1 MNLSTVASVMTAD
14 PVTVGLSA
22 TFKEIAEHMATRR
35 ISAVGVTDAD
45 GALAGVVSEADLL
58 AHYRVCLKRRHRLRY
73 RLERRK
79 AAARTAA
86 ELMTAPALCVDA
98 EDSLT
103 TAAARFAETG
113 VRRLFVVRDG
123 KPVGVLAR
131 HDLISVFA
139 RDDAE
144 IRHEIENTVLWQEF
158 SLGPDRVRVLVESG
172 VVTVVGRVERRSE
185 VAPVGRRIGQVRGV
199 VAVDNRLDYV
209 WQDAP
214 AEVATDARP

>member
-1 MNLSTVASVMTAD
+1 MNLSTVAAVMTAG

-22 TFKEIAEHMATRR
+22 TFKEIAENMAAHR
-35 ISAVGVTDAD
+35 ISAVGVTDAE
-45 GALAGVVSEADLL
+45 GVLAGVVSEADLL
-58 AHYRVCLKRRHRLRY
+58 AHYRVWPKRWHRLVHRA
-73 RLERRK
+73 ERRK
-79 AAARTAA
+79 TAARIAA
-86 ELMTAPALCVDA
+86 ELMSAPVLTVEAG
-98 EDSLT
+98 DSLT

-131 HDLISVFA
+131 HDLVSVFA
-139 RDDAE
+139 RDDGE
-144 IRHEIENTVLWQEF
+144 IRHEIENTVLWGEF

-172 VVTVVGRVERRSE
+172 VVTVAGRLERRSE

-209 WQDAP
+209 WQDA
-214 AEVATDARP
+214 EVAADARS